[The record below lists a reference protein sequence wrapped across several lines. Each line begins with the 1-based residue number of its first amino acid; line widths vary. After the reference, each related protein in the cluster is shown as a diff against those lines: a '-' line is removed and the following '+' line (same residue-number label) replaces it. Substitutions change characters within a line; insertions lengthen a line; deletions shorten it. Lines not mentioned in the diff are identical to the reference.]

1 MLLQVDQ
8 IARVFPSGNGRGDL
22 TAIRELNFSVSD
34 GEFLSVLGPSGC
46 GKSTL
51 ARLIAGLDQ
60 PTSGNICF
68 DGARITQPSRERVLT
83 FQSYASFPWLSVER
97 NIGFGLHRSFF
108 GRRKNES
115 IKSRVEELL
124 RLVDLIDFRKAY
136 PHELSGGMQQRLS
149 IARSLAVQPRMMILD
164 EPFSSV
170 DAITRTNL
178 QLKLR
183 EIVQTVKATTILF
196 THDVE
201 EAIALSDRILV
212 LSFRPATLRLEVQD
226 GILSTDW
233 KQRVRESSQF
243 QSLRR
248 RLLDSLQI
256 PDAAS

>member
-1 MLLQVDQ
+1 
-8 IARVFPSGNGRGDL
+8 
-22 TAIRELNFSVSD
+22 
-34 GEFLSVLGPSGC
+34 
-46 GKSTL
+46 
-51 ARLIAGLDQ
+51 
-60 PTSGNICF
+60 
-68 DGARITQPSRERVLT
+68 
-83 FQSYASFPWLSVER
+83 
-97 NIGFGLHRSFF
+97 
-108 GRRKNES
+108 
-115 IKSRVEELL
+115 
-124 RLVDLIDFRKAY
+124 LIDFRKAY